1 MAAGA
6 GHPVVMVLLL
16 LAGLPPAQNT
26 VLPACHPA
34 TVRWIS
40 RFNCAK
46 AAGLAGPAE
55 IRAAPAGWRRR
66 FR

>member
-46 AAGLAGPAE
+46 TAGAAQ